1 MLRRDRR
8 GGGAGARRHRGV
20 DMRRRAKTP
29 GMQTKRS
36 TRGAAT
42 ERRAS
47 TASLTHSPA
56 FYAAEKKH
64 PAPGYYD
71 NVFASG
77 RSARSWPSPRMVHR
91 RSGRQA
97 RARAADGARAP
108 PARAA
113 GDEAGARSQGGRQ
126 VVRSGLAQEEH
137 QVVREEKAVRL
148 ADSKVLSQ
156 GLPCKHSRYQEHGRY
171 KEHGR

>member
-77 RSARSWPSPRMVHR
+77 RSARSSPSPRMVHR
-91 RSGRQA
+91 RSGRQT

-113 GDEAGARSQGGRQ
+113 GDEAGARLQAQDAAGRQ

-137 QVVREEKAVRL
+137 EVLREEKAVRL

-156 GLPCKHSRYQEHGRY
+156 GQAVQT
-171 KEHGR
+171 